1 MNTFFYSFLQ
11 DSQALES
18 ENSRDFER
26 EVVESE
32 SGEEGVRRRRRFRR
46 RNLNLQHWRRLHRD
60 LHRHR
65 PRHHHPHLRVLVN
78 DHILPI
84 FRLKQGYHAS

>member
-46 RNLNLQHWRRLHRD
+46 RNLNLQHWRRLHRH